1 MFRANINVMTFSLKN
16 ICPFLYLKVM
26 PLIENKRV
34 DFVSGY
40 CYCWI
45 IFISDHFLAC
55 TGHWSQG
62 TTWTRGLS
70 PVMCHKI
77 PDAMPAIYKS

>member
-40 CYCWI
+40 CYCRI

-62 TTWTRGLS
+62 TTWTPGSVTRHVS
-70 PVMCHKI
+70 QDPRC
-77 PDAMPAIYKS
+77 DAGNL

>member
-1 MFRANINVMTFSLKN
+1 MLRANINVMIFSLN

-55 TGHWSQG
+55 TGHREPPGLRS
-62 TTWTRGLS
+62 LS

-77 PDAMPAIYKS
+77 PDAMPKSMFTNI